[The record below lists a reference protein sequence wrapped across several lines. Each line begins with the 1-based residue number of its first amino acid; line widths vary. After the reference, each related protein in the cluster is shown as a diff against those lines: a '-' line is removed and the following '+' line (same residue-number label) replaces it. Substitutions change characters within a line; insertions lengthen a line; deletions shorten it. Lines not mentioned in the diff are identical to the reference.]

1 MSLCLSWVLP
11 WSLFPRQERPSP
23 GPSCAAMRTWRE
35 GPDPSPE
42 PREGAAV
49 WEEGAWENR
58 LWMQIWS
65 FYSPA
70 HRGPSR
76 AQPQLCSRPCQKG
89 KCFEGFG
96 VGPASDALRAVLR
109 PSSAASSA
117 WLLGSCCPSFPQASS
132 NRGPPWSLHTQQP
145 RSSVS
150 THQGPP
156 CIHPDHQEPLALSSS
171 ALLRVPSPAQIQARA
186 FWCM

>member
-1 MSLCLSWVLP
+1 M
-11 WSLFPRQERPSP
+11 
-23 GPSCAAMRTWRE
+23 
-35 GPDPSPE
+35 
-42 PREGAAV
+42 

-76 AQPQLCSRPCQKG
+76 VQPQFCSRPFQKG

-117 WLLGSCCPSFPQASS
+117 RLLGSRHPSFPQASS
-132 NRGPPWSLHTQQP
+132 NHGPPCSLHNQQP
-145 RSSVS
+145 HSSVS
-150 THQGPP
+150 TQQGPP
-156 CIHPDHQEPLALSSS
+156 CIPETRPPGAPDT
-171 ALLRVPSPAQIQARA
+171 
-186 FWCM
+186 